1 MDNTNEPNALDDSS
15 LAGWCVACFEAR
27 MGEETRRLFERHGAT
42 VLSAPALQEVPFAD
56 QRSAIEFGECLL
68 RGEVDVL
75 VLLTGVGTRILI
87 DSLGTRWERSLV
99 LSALQGVKTIC
110 RGPKPIRALR
120 GFGLKPSVV
129 VPEPN
134 TWRDVVLTFESEL
147 LGQGQRIWVQ
157 EYGRSNPDLLGA
169 LATGAKDV
177 NTVTVYGWSLPDDL
191 EPLKAAIAAMIAG
204 AVRLACFT
212 TGVQVDHLFDVAA
225 RLSLSNALCRA
236 MSESVVI
243 ASIGPLTTERLAS
256 YEILVDVEPEHPK
269 LGHLVQTVAR
279 RAREGSLHKR

>member
-1 MDNTNEPNALDDSS
+1 M
-15 LAGWCVACFEAR
+15 
-27 MGEETRRLFERHGAT
+27 FERHGAT
-42 VLSAPALQEVPFAD
+42 VLSAPALQEVPLTD
-56 QRSAIEFGECLL
+56 QRSAIGFGECLL

-87 DSLGTRWERSLV
+87 DVLGAHWERSRV
-99 LSALQGVKTIC
+99 LSALGVIKTIC
-110 RGPKPIRALR
+110 RGPKPVAALK

-134 TWRDVVLTFESEL
+134 TWRDVVSTFENEL

-169 LATGAKDV
+169 LAPGAKDV
-177 NTVTVYGWSLPDDL
+177 RTVTVYGWSLPDDL

-204 AVRLACFT
+204 TVRLACFT

-225 RLSLSNALCRA
+225 RLSLDNPLRRA
-236 MSESVVI
+236 MRERVVI

-256 YEILVDVEPEHPK
+256 YDILADVEPEHPK
-269 LGHLVQTVAR
+269 LGHLVQTIAR
-279 RAREGSLHKR
+279 LAREGSLHKR